1 MTRRT
6 VLVTG
11 ASRGIGAETA
21 RVLGAE
27 GAHVFVNYRE
37 KAKRADQVVGEI
49 AAAGGSATAVR
60 ADLTD
65 RAAVNAMVRDIRASH
80 GHLDAV
86 VLNASGGMER
96 AAAPGYALALNRD
109 AQTGTLDAAL
119 PLMTAPGRVVF
130 VTSHQAH
137 FHGTG
142 ETRETYAQYEAVAHS
157 KRAGEDA
164 LRARIPGLSARGVD
178 LVVVSGDMIEGTIT
192 VTLLDRARPGT
203 LDARRARAG
212 TLPTVGEFAAAVAN
226 AVSAPFETGH
236 TVYVGGTDYLAGSA
250 KR

>member
-21 RVLGAE
+21 RLLGA
-27 GAHVFVNYRE
+27 GGVHVFVNYRE

-49 AAAGGSATAVR
+49 VDAGGSAAAVR

-65 RAAVNAMVRDIRASH
+65 RDAVDAMIDDIRASH
-80 GHLDAV
+80 GRLDAL

-96 AAAPGYALALNRD
+96 GAAPGYALALNRD
-109 AQTGTLDAAL
+109 AQIGALDSAL
-119 PLMTAPGRVVF
+119 PLMTARSRVVF

-137 FHGTG
+137 FHGKG
-142 ETRETYAQYEAVAHS
+142 SAYEQYEPVAHS

-164 LRARIPGLSARGVD
+164 LRARIPALSARGID

-203 LDARRARAG
+203 LDARRAQVG
-212 TLPTVGEFAAAVAN
+212 TLPTVGEFAAEVAN
-226 AVSAPFETGH
+226 AVTAPFETGH
-236 TVYVGGTDYLAGSA
+236 TVYVGGADYLV
-250 KR
+250 R

>member
-21 RVLGAE
+21 RLLAAE

-37 KAKRADQVVGEI
+37 KAKRAEQVVGEI
-49 AAAGGSATAVR
+49 VEAGGSAAAVR

-65 RAAVNAMVRDIRASH
+65 RAAVEAMIGDIRASY
-80 GHLDAV
+80 GRLDAV

-96 AAAPGYALALNRD
+96 TAAPGYALALNRD
-109 AQTGTLDAAL
+109 AQIGVLDAAL
-119 PLMTAPGRVVF
+119 PLMNAPGRVVF

-137 FHGTG
+137 FHGKTAAY
-142 ETRETYAQYEAVAHS
+142 EQYEAVAHS

-164 LRARIPGLSARGVD
+164 LRARIPELSARGVG

-192 VTLLDRARPGT
+192 VTLLDRARPGI
-203 LDARRARAG
+203 LDARRAKAG
-212 TLPTVGEFAAAVAN
+212 TLPTVEEFAAEVAK
-226 AVSAPFETGH
+226 AVSAPLETGH
-236 TVYVGGTDYLAGSA
+236 TVYVGGTDYLV
-250 KR
+250 R